1 MGIQLG
7 DIIPRRKINLAE
19 ITGKKI
25 AIDAFNALYQ
35 FLSIIRGADGN
46 PLMDSE
52 GRVTSHL
59 SGLLYRTT
67 NLAEMGIQA
76 CYVFDGAPPQLKRLE
91 IVRREEVKQIAAV
104 KLRKAIDE
112 GRTEEV
118 RKYAQATARL
128 TRPMISDAQ
137 RLLSLMGIPWI
148 QAPSEGEAQAAY
160 MASRGDVYAAASQD
174 YDSLLF
180 GAPVLIR
187 NVTISGRRKIPRR
200 NAYVQVEPEIVEL
213 HTVLDKLKLDRSRL
227 VYMGI
232 LIGTDYNPD
241 GIKGIG
247 PKTALKMVTQHSSLQ
262 ELLEHLGDK
271 KVFPVDPEEL
281 VKLFLE
287 PDVMNRYEL
296 NWASPDVDGTVS
308 FLCGE
313 RGFSEER
320 VRKALE
326 KMQSGLNHSREHS
339 TLEKWFS

>member
-7 DIIPRRKINLAE
+7 DIIPRRKISLAE
-19 ITGKKI
+19 IAGKKI

-67 NLAEMGIQA
+67 NLAEMGIRA

-91 IVRREEVKQIAAV
+91 IVRREEVKQAATV

-128 TRPMISDAQ
+128 THPMVSDAQ

-247 PKTALKMVTQHSSLQ
+247 PKTALKMVTQHISLQ

-271 KVFPVDPEEL
+271 KAFPVDPEEL

-287 PDVMNRYEL
+287 PDVMDRYEL
-296 NWASPDVDGTVS
+296 NWASPDVDGIVS

-326 KMQSGLNHSREHS
+326 KMQSGLNHSQEHS